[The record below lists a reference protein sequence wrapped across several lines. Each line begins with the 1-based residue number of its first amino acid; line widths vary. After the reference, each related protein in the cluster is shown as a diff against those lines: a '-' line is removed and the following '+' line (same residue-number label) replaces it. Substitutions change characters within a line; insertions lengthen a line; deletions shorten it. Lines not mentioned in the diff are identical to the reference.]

1 MVTMKKIKKFIL
13 FSLLSLCLVS
23 VGFVPTLN
31 GANSSNIV
39 NATSMTSTASSSMKA
54 YKKFL
59 KKNKYVYGPDKYYK
73 MNYFATID
81 LDKNGVKE
89 LIMIDKSNREVTV
102 YTYTN
107 GKVKYCGNMYDR
119 GIVYID
125 KNGRLARRFNNSGVK
140 MNYYLTL
147 NKKKQLSLVSYTYD
161 KVEKKYYKETGVVES
176 SEDYNRSK
184 ISKKTYNKAVK
195 KSDFAKNVSKHLNNS
210 SNRDKYLK

>member
-1 MVTMKKIKKFIL
+1 MKKIKKFIL

-195 KSDFAKNVSKHLNNS
+195 KSDFAKNVSKHLNNT

>member
-1 MVTMKKIKKFIL
+1 MKKIKKFIL

-176 SEDYNRSK
+176 REDYNRSK

>member
-1 MVTMKKIKKFIL
+1 MKKIKKFIL

-161 KVEKKYYKETGVVES
+161 KVEKKYYKETDVVES

>member
-1 MVTMKKIKKFIL
+1 MKKIKKFIL

-39 NATSMTSTASSSMKA
+39 NATSMTSTASSSIKA

-161 KVEKKYYKETGVVES
+161 K
-176 SEDYNRSK
+176 DR
-184 ISKKTYNKAVK
+184 
-195 KSDFAKNVSKHLNNS
+195 KSTL
-210 SNRDKYLK
+210 

>member
-1 MVTMKKIKKFIL
+1 MKKIKKFIL

-39 NATSMTSTASSSMKA
+39 NATSMTSTASSSIKA
-54 YKKFL
+54 YEKFL

-195 KSDFAKNVSKHLNNS
+195 KSDFAKNVSKHLNNT

>member
-1 MVTMKKIKKFIL
+1 MKKIKKFIL

-184 ISKKTYNKAVK
+184 ISKKAYNKAVK
-195 KSDFAKNVSKHLNNS
+195 KSDFAKNVSKHLNNT

>member
-1 MVTMKKIKKFIL
+1 MKKIKKFIL

-89 LIMIDKSNREVTV
+89 LILIDKSNREVTV

-195 KSDFAKNVSKHLNNS
+195 KSDFAKNVSKHLNNT

>member
-1 MVTMKKIKKFIL
+1 MKKIKKFIL

-161 KVEKKYYKETGVVES
+161 KIEKKYYKETGVVES

-184 ISKKTYNKAVK
+184 ISKKTYNKAVQK
-195 KSDFAKNVSKHLNNS
+195 AAFSKNVSKHLNNS

>member
-1 MVTMKKIKKFIL
+1 MKKIKKFIL

-39 NATSMTSTASSSMKA
+39 NATSMTSTASSSIKA
-54 YKKFL
+54 YKKIL

>member
-1 MVTMKKIKKFIL
+1 MKKIKKFIL

-39 NATSMTSTASSSMKA
+39 NATSMTSTASSSIKA

-147 NKKKQLSLVSYTYD
+147 NKKKQLSLA
-161 KVEKKYYKETGVVES
+161 EKKYYKETGVVES

>member
-1 MVTMKKIKKFIL
+1 MKKIKKFIL
-13 FSLLSLCLVS
+13 FSLLSLWLVS

-39 NATSMTSTASSSMKA
+39 NATSMTSTASSSIKA

>member
-1 MVTMKKIKKFIL
+1 MKKIKKFIL

-161 KVEKKYYKETGVVES
+161 KAEKKYYKETGVVES

-184 ISKKTYNKAVK
+184 ISKKAYNKAVK
-195 KSDFAKNVSKHLNNS
+195 KSDFAKNVIKHLNNT

>member
-1 MVTMKKIKKFIL
+1 MKKIKKFIL

-39 NATSMTSTASSSMKA
+39 NATSMTSTASSSIKA

-107 GKVKYCGNMYDR
+107 DKVKYCGNMYDR

>member
-1 MVTMKKIKKFIL
+1 MKKIKKFIL

-31 GANSSNIV
+31 GVNSSNIV

-161 KVEKKYYKETGVVES
+161 KSEKKYYKETGVVES

-195 KSDFAKNVSKHLNNS
+195 KSDLAKNVSKHLNNT

>member
-1 MVTMKKIKKFIL
+1 MKKIKKFIL

-161 KVEKKYYKETGVVES
+161 KSEKKYYKETGVVES

-195 KSDFAKNVSKHLNNS
+195 KSDLAKNVSKHLNNT

>member
-1 MVTMKKIKKFIL
+1 MKKIKKFIL

-73 MNYFATID
+73 MNYFATTD

-184 ISKKTYNKAVK
+184 ISKKAYNKAVK

-210 SNRDKYLK
+210 SNRNKYLK

>member
-1 MVTMKKIKKFIL
+1 MKKIKKFIL

-147 NKKKQLSLVSYTYD
+147 NKKKQLYLVSYTYD
-161 KVEKKYYKETGVVES
+161 KIEKKYYKETGVVES
-176 SEDYNRSK
+176 SEDYNRTK
-184 ISKKTYNKAVK
+184 ISKTTYKRAVQKAA
-195 KSDFAKNVSKHLNNS
+195 FAKNVSKHLNNS

>member
-1 MVTMKKIKKFIL
+1 MKKIKKFIL

-39 NATSMTSTASSSMKA
+39 NATSMTSTASSSIKA

-125 KNGRLARRFNNSGVK
+125 KNGRLAIRFNNSGVK

>member
-1 MVTMKKIKKFIL
+1 MKKIKKFIL

-161 KVEKKYYKETGVVES
+161 KSEKKYYKETGVVES

>member
-1 MVTMKKIKKFIL
+1 MKKIKKFIL

-195 KSDFAKNVSKHLNNS
+195 KSDFAKNVSKHLNHS

>member
-1 MVTMKKIKKFIL
+1 MKKIKKFIL

-39 NATSMTSTASSSMKA
+39 NATSMTSTASSSIKA

-184 ISKKTYNKAVK
+184 ISKKAYNKAVK

>member
-1 MVTMKKIKKFIL
+1 MKKIKKFIL

-195 KSDFAKNVSKHLNNS
+195 KSDLAKNVSKHLNNS

>member
-1 MVTMKKIKKFIL
+1 
-13 FSLLSLCLVS
+13 
-23 VGFVPTLN
+23 
-31 GANSSNIV
+31 
-39 NATSMTSTASSSMKA
+39 MTSTANSSIKA

-59 KKNKYVYGPDKYYK
+59 QKNKYVYGPDKYYK
-73 MNYFATID
+73 MNYFTTLD

-89 LIMIDKSNREVTV
+89 LIMIDKNNKEVTV

-147 NKKKQLSLVSYTYD
+147 NKKKQLYLVSYTYD
-161 KVEKKYYKETGVVES
+161 KIEKKYYKETGLVES
-176 SEDYNRSK
+176 SEGYNRTK
-184 ISKKTYNKAVK
+184 ISKTTYKKAVQK
-195 KSDFAKNVSKHLNNS
+195 AAFSKNVSKHLNNS

>member
-1 MVTMKKIKKFIL
+1 MKKIKKFIL

-39 NATSMTSTASSSMKA
+39 NATSMTSTAKSSMKA

>member
-1 MVTMKKIKKFIL
+1 MKKIKKFIL

-184 ISKKTYNKAVK
+184 ISKKAYNKAVK

>member
-1 MVTMKKIKKFIL
+1 MKKIKKFIL

-39 NATSMTSTASSSMKA
+39 NATSMTSTASSSIKA

-195 KSDFAKNVSKHLNNS
+195 KSDFAKNVSKHLNNT

>member
-1 MVTMKKIKKFIL
+1 MKKIKKFIL

>member
-1 MVTMKKIKKFIL
+1 MKKIKKFIL

-39 NATSMTSTASSSMKA
+39 NATSMTSTASSSIKS
-54 YKKFL
+54 YKKFF

>member
-1 MVTMKKIKKFIL
+1 MKKIKKFIL

-39 NATSMTSTASSSMKA
+39 NATSMTSTASSSIKA

-107 GKVKYCGNMYDR
+107 GKVKYCGKMYDR

>member
-39 NATSMTSTASSSMKA
+39 NATSMTSTASSSIKA

>member
-1 MVTMKKIKKFIL
+1 MVIMKKIKKFIL

-39 NATSMTSTASSSMKA
+39 NATSMTSTASSSIKA

>member
-1 MVTMKKIKKFIL
+1 M
-13 FSLLSLCLVS
+13 
-23 VGFVPTLN
+23 
-31 GANSSNIV
+31 
-39 NATSMTSTASSSMKA
+39 
-54 YKKFL
+54 
-59 KKNKYVYGPDKYYK
+59 D
-73 MNYFATID
+73 
-81 LDKNGVKE
+81 
-89 LIMIDKSNREVTV
+89 
-102 YTYTN
+102 
-107 GKVKYCGNMYDR
+107 DR

-161 KVEKKYYKETGVVES
+161 KAEKKYYKETGVVES

-195 KSDFAKNVSKHLNNS
+195 KSDFAKNVSKHLNNT

>member
-1 MVTMKKIKKFIL
+1 MKKIKKFIL

-39 NATSMTSTASSSMKA
+39 NATSMTSTASSSIKA

>member
-1 MVTMKKIKKFIL
+1 MKKIKKFIL

-147 NKKKQLSLVSYTYD
+147 NKKKQLYLVSYTYD

>member
-1 MVTMKKIKKFIL
+1 MKKIKKFIL

-39 NATSMTSTASSSMKA
+39 NATSMTSTASSSIKA

-81 LDKNGVKE
+81 FDKNGVKE

>member
-1 MVTMKKIKKFIL
+1 MKKIKKFIL

-39 NATSMTSTASSSMKA
+39 NATSMTSTASSSIKA

-195 KSDFAKNVSKHLNNS
+195 KSDFAKNVSKHLNDS

>member
-1 MVTMKKIKKFIL
+1 MKKIKKFIL

-39 NATSMTSTASSSMKA
+39 NATSMTSTASSSIKA

-107 GKVKYCGNMYDR
+107 GKVKYC
-119 GIVYID
+119 
-125 KNGRLARRFNNSGVK
+125 
-140 MNYYLTL
+140 
-147 NKKKQLSLVSYTYD
+147 
-161 KVEKKYYKETGVVES
+161 
-176 SEDYNRSK
+176 
-184 ISKKTYNKAVK
+184 
-195 KSDFAKNVSKHLNNS
+195 
-210 SNRDKYLK
+210 

>member
-1 MVTMKKIKKFIL
+1 MKKIKKFIL

-107 GKVKYCGNMYDR
+107 GKVKYCGNTYDR